1 MASVWIPATMQHLTG
16 GEAVVRAPGR
26 TVRELVT
33 RLDETYPGLKAAI
46 VQDDGRLRPGVAVA
60 VDGYVSSLGLF
71 QRIEERSDVQFVP
84 AIGGG

>member
-1 MASVWIPATMQHLTG
+1 MASVWIPATLQHLTG
-16 GEAVVRAPGR
+16 GEAVVQAPGR
-26 TVRELVT
+26 TVRELVA

-46 VQDDGRLRPGVAVA
+46 VQDDGRLKPGVAVA
-60 VDGYVSSLGLF
+60 VDGYVTSLGLF

>member
-1 MASVWIPATMQHLTG
+1 MASVWIPVTLQHLTG
-16 GEAVVRAPGR
+16 GEAVVQAPGR
-26 TVRELVT
+26 TVRELVA

-46 VQDDGRLRPGVAVA
+46 VQDDGRLKSGVAVA
-60 VDGYVSSLGLF
+60 VDGYVTSLGLF

>member
-1 MASVWIPATMQHLTG
+1 MGSVWIAANMKNLTG
-16 GEAVVRAPGR
+16 GEAVVQAPGG
-26 TVRELVT
+26 TVRELVD
-33 RLDETYPGLKAAI
+33 RLDERYPGMKAAV

-60 VDGYVSSLGLF
+60 VDGYVTSLGLF

>member
-16 GEAVVRAPGR
+16 GEAVVQAPGH
-26 TVRELVT
+26 TVRELVA
-33 RLDETYPGLKAAI
+33 RLDEDYPGLKAAI
-46 VQDDGRLRPGVAVA
+46 VQDDGRLKPGVAVA
-60 VDGYVSSLGLF
+60 VDGYITSLGLF

>member
-1 MASVWIPATMQHLTG
+1 MASVWIPATLQHLTG
-16 GEAVVRAPGR
+16 GEAVLQASGR

-46 VQDDGRLRPGVAVA
+46 VQDDGRLKSGVAVA
-60 VDGYVSSLGLF
+60 VDGYVTSLGLF
-71 QRIEERSDVQFVP
+71 QPIKEHSDVQFVP

>member
-16 GEAVVRAPGR
+16 GVAVVQASGH
-26 TVRELVT
+26 TVRELVA
-33 RLDETYPGLKAAI
+33 RLDEAHPGLKAAF

-71 QRIEERSDVQFVP
+71 QRIEEHSDVQCVP

>member
-16 GEAVVRAPGR
+16 GQAVVQAPGQ
-26 TVRELVT
+26 TVRELLD
-33 RLDETYPGLKAAI
+33 RLDEHHPGLKAAI

-60 VDGYVSSLGLF
+60 VDGYVTSLGLF
-71 QRIEERSDVQFVP
+71 QRIAERSDVQFVP

>member
-1 MASVWIPATMQHLTG
+1 MASVWIPATLQHLTG
-16 GEAVVRAPGR
+16 GEAVIQASGR
-26 TVRELVT
+26 TVRELVA

-46 VQDDGRLRPGVAVA
+46 VQDDGRLKPGVAVA
-60 VDGYVSSLGLF
+60 VDGYVTSLGLF

>member
-16 GEAVVRAPGR
+16 GEAVVQATGS
-26 TVRELVT
+26 TVRELVN

-46 VQDDGRLRPGVAVA
+46 AQDDGRLRPGVAVA
-60 VDGYVSSLGLF
+60 VDGYVTSLGLY
-71 QRIEERSDVQFVP
+71 QRIADRSDVQFVP

>member
-1 MASVWIPATMQHLTG
+1 MASVWIPVTLQHLTG
-16 GEAVVRAPGR
+16 GEAVVQAPGR
-26 TVRELVT
+26 TVRELVA

-46 VQDDGRLRPGVAVA
+46 VQDDGRLKPGVAVA
-60 VDGYVSSLGLF
+60 VDGYVTSLGLF

>member
-16 GEAVVRAPGR
+16 GEAVVQAPGS
-26 TVRELVT
+26 TVREVLA
-33 RLDETYPGLKAAI
+33 RLDERFPGIQAAI

-60 VDGYVSSLGLF
+60 VNGYVTSLGLF
-71 QRIEERSDVQFVP
+71 QRVESGSDIQIVP

>member
-1 MASVWIPATMQHLTG
+1 MARVWIPATMQHLTG
-16 GEAVVRAPGR
+16 GEAVIQAPGG

-60 VDGYVSSLGLF
+60 VDGYVTSLGLF
-71 QRIEERSDVQFVP
+71 QRIADHSDVQFVP